1 MLLLPGLVSC
11 ACAHFFSS
19 TLSPLWLARAVRTI
33 AEISPNHRDGCLIL
47 LHLFQKEFS
56 PPCELEDSP
65 SCVTVF
71 LRRLWNGGGSLSPG
85 VLCFASQPHC
95 VAGSG
100 PSSESCAGGCDG
112 V

>member
-19 TLSPLWLARAVRTI
+19 TLSSLLLARAVRTI

-47 LHLFQKEFS
+47 LHLFQKDFS

-65 SCVTVF
+65 SCVTVL
-71 LRRLWNGGGSLSPG
+71 LRRVWNGGGSCSPG
-85 VLCFASQPHC
+85 CFCFASQPLC
-95 VAGSG
+95 VAGSART
-100 PSSESCAGGCDG
+100 SDSCG
-112 V
+112 VT

>member
-1 MLLLPGLVSC
+1 MAQAGWPGC
-11 ACAHFFSS
+11 FFCQDWYLALARTSS
-19 TLSPLWLARAVRTI
+19 PQRYPPFWLARAVRTI

-71 LRRLWNGGGSLSPG
+71 L
-85 VLCFASQPHC
+85 
-95 VAGSG
+95 
-100 PSSESCAGGCDG
+100 GGCG
-112 V
+112 MVVGRALLVFSALLLNLTAWPAPAPAAN